1 MLACWGAM
9 SSLGPKLN
17 TETAEDRPILT
28 VVPGRDA
35 ETGSGEPANQE
46 NPKIAKA
53 KAGAVVILAIT
64 LVLVTSH
71 MTGPNPKGNAEN
83 LLTSAGSKLK

>member
-1 MLACWGAM
+1 VLACWGAM

-17 TETAEDRPILT
+17 TETQEDRPILT

-35 ETGSGEPANQE
+35 EAETTEQAKQE
-46 NPKIAKA
+46 NPKLAKA
-53 KAGAVVILAIT
+53 KAGAAIILAIT

-71 MTGPNPKGNAEN
+71 MTGPNPRGNAEN
-83 LLTSAGSKLK
+83 LLTSAGSKIK